1 MTREPSA
8 VSPVAPSRP
17 SRFWWIDGRALW
29 AGVSIVM
36 MWLAVLLVGIFGGDF
51 VSSSAANGFT
61 KIPDV
66 VFMLPFVLP
75 ATIVVARRGFAAS
88 TEDRGTARDAGPQ
101 VPKASVAEAAPIQ
114 TRDAA

>member
-1 MTREPSA
+1 
-8 VSPVAPSRP
+8 VSTVAPSRA
-17 SRFWWIDGRALW
+17 SRFWWINSRALW
-29 AGVSIVM
+29 AGISIVM
-36 MWLAVLLVGIFGGDF
+36 MWLAVMFVGIFGGDF

-75 ATIVVARRGFAAS
+75 ATIVVARRGFAVPAN
-88 TEDRGTARDAGPQ
+88 ERGAAQDAEPQ
-101 VPKASVAEAAPIQ
+101 VLKTSAAEAAPIQ